1 MWWEGCWLYG
11 LIQTFQP
18 HRRGE
23 VLLICVNHPFL
34 LSFDSWVAKLTENHE
49 LLPSMADA
57 RSIALVCAN
66 EASLWEE
73 LRSRASVV
81 AQAEPALA
89 PMLYR
94 YVLDRSGFGEGII
107 QRLAERLTPTG
118 QDLPVV
124 LRVLGEAVASDR
136 EVLSQM
142 RADIR
147 ATLERDPATEHALI
161 PYLWYKG
168 FHAISTHRLAH
179 ALWKAGRK
187 ELATHLQSLVS
198 EHLAVDIH
206 PAARFGVGILL
217 DHATGFVAGETSVV
231 ADNVSFLHEVTLGGT
246 GKARGDRHP
255 KIRSGVLIGAGAKIL
270 GNITIG
276 EGAKIGAGSVVL
288 KDVAPHTSV
297 AGVPAV
303 VIGQT
308 SVDAPA
314 LDMDHSL

>member
-1 MWWEGCWLYG
+1 
-11 LIQTFQP
+11 
-18 HRRGE
+18 
-23 VLLICVNHPFL
+23 
-34 LSFDSWVAKLTENHE
+34 
-49 LLPSMADA
+49 MADA

-89 PMLYR
+89 PMLHR

-288 KDVAPHTSV
+288 KDVAAHTSV
-297 AGVPAV
+297 AGVPAI

-308 SVDAPA
+308 TVDAPA

>member
-1 MWWEGCWLYG
+1 
-11 LIQTFQP
+11 
-18 HRRGE
+18 
-23 VLLICVNHPFL
+23 
-34 LSFDSWVAKLTENHE
+34 
-49 LLPSMADA
+49 MANA
-57 RSIALVCAN
+57 RSTALVCAN
-66 EASLWEE
+66 EASLWSE
-73 LRSRASVV
+73 LRARATQV
-81 AQAEPALA
+81 AKAEPALA
-89 PMLYR
+89 PMLNR
-94 YVLDRSGFGEGII
+94 YVLDREDFGAGII
-107 QRLAERLTPTG
+107 QRLAERITPTS
-118 QDLPVV
+118 QDLPVI
-124 LRVLGEAVASDR
+124 LRVLGEAVSADT
-136 EVLSQM
+136 EVLAQM
-142 RADIR
+142 RADVR
-147 ATLERDPATEHALI
+147 AILERDPATEHALI
-161 PYLWYKG
+161 PFLWFKG
-168 FHAISTHRLAH
+168 FHAISIHRLAH
-179 ALWKAGRK
+179 TLWKAGRK

-198 EHLAVDIH
+198 EHLGVDIH

-255 KIRSGVLIGAGAKIL
+255 KIRSGVLVGAGAKIL

-288 KDVAPHTSV
+288 KDVAAHTSV